1 MGTSTNSFPD
11 SSNVPIRSSY
21 HFKDDNSGNESDT
34 HVADRNSSLDFEA
47 RLQNMEAETVR
58 VTGEN
63 VLLKQL
69 ILDSRQKQAVMQDK
83 MEKVLK
89 TLYNMFMGG
98 GNSNNLSILHN
109 PGGGQ
114 IAGGPNMVPLPPRS
128 SLAPQMLE
136 SLIFR
141 LDSLQTYGLRYV
153 TRQILC
159 LFTVNGCFASSL

>member
-1 MGTSTNSFPD
+1 
-11 SSNVPIRSSY
+11 
-21 HFKDDNSGNESDT
+21 
-34 HVADRNSSLDFEA
+34 
-47 RLQNMEAETVR
+47 MEAETVR

-153 TRQILC
+153 TKTDSLFIHCQWLFRIIPIEYMRPNHSFISLFSLFSMVCFC
-159 LFTVNGCFASSL
+159 LTDVFSHFCF